1 MTRTDF
7 FNLLQYAD
15 REIDKTISSLNDVVN
30 NPLTNRDNRL
40 IKSVL
45 NTLYEL
51 SLEFNTRI
59 NHLTHEERKQ

>member
-1 MTRTDF
+1 MNQTDF
-7 FNLLQYAD
+7 FNLLQHAE
-15 REIDKTISSLNDVVN
+15 REIDKTISSLNDFVI
-30 NPLTNRDNRL
+30 NPLTNRDNRR

-59 NHLTHEERKQ
+59 NHLKHEASKQ